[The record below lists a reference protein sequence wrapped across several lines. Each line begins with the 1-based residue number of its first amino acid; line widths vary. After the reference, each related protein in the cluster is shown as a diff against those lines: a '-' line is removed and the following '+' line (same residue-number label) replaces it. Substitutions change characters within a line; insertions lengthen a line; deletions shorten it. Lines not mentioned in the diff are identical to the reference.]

1 MSYNN
6 SRGGKIKM
14 LSILLTTTNNIPLVP
29 IEVFQKR
36 IRDAIEEK
44 TGKKFTKEELQQ
56 LDMGDIERI
65 LGIKAKRPSS
75 LSLYKFRSP
84 ESVVYNRA
92 VINGLL
98 MKEN

>member
-1 MSYNN
+1 
-6 SRGGKIKM
+6 M
-14 LSILLTTTNNIPLVP
+14 LSTLPNSDNVP
-29 IEVFQKR
+29 YVPVEVFQNK

-44 TGKKFTKEELQQ
+44 TGKRFTVKELQQ

-65 LGIKAKRPSS
+65 LGIKAKRPSP

-84 ESVVYNRA
+84 KSVAYNRA